1 MATIAP
7 SDVAAARYRRIGLLL
22 IVLCFALGGIARGVT
37 DAFSVFVLPIGQE
50 FGVDRAAV
58 TGIYAV
64 TMLCIGFGGPLV
76 GLLVDRFGPKVLVLT
91 GVASLGAGV
100 MMASLAH
107 AVWQFYPSYGLLA
120 GIGCASLGS
129 VVQAALL
136 GRWFDR
142 GLGRALAVSYSA
154 NGVGVMIMTPL
165 AQSLIGLEGWRF
177 AYLALGLFILALFL
191 PLFFLPWKTIEAGH
205 PDVHRPSWPTQPG
218 EVSLDL
224 KAALR
229 TPTFWNLSAAFALT
243 SVGIYSVV
251 PQVVAYLIE
260 RGFAPLAAASAAGF
274 AGLLMPIGM
283 IGFNWFADRGG
294 RRASVLASYAC
305 SIAGTGA
312 LLALSGPQ
320 DHFLLIAYTVLFGIS
335 MGSRGPMI
343 STLATLRFRGPH
355 LGRIYGTMTLSM
367 GTGGA
372 LGAWLGGVMHD
383 LFHGYTAVMILSLV
397 ALISASLPLFFEAR
411 RVSRR

>member
-1 MATIAP
+1 MAEA
-7 SDVAAARYRRIGLLL
+7 SAAASRRYSRLGLQL
-22 IVLCFALGGIARGVT
+22 IVLCFMLGGIGRGVT

-58 TGIYAV
+58 TGIFAV

-76 GLLVDRFGPKVLVLT
+76 GQLVDRFGPRVLVLT
-91 GVASLGAGV
+91 GVASLGLGILA
-100 MMASLAH
+100 ASLAH
-107 AVWQFYPSYGLLA
+107 AVWQFYPGYGLLA

-142 GLGRALAVSYSA
+142 RLGTALAVSYSA
-154 NGVGVMIMTPL
+154 NGVGVMVMTPL
-165 AQSLIGLEGWRF
+165 AQWLIGQHDWRF
-177 AYLALGLFILALFL
+177 AYLVLGLFVLALFV
-191 PLFFLPWKTIEAGH
+191 PLLFLPWKTIEAGH
-205 PDVHRPSWPTQPG
+205 PEVHRPSWPTRPG
-218 EVSLDL
+218 EVMPDL
-224 KAALR
+224 KAALC

-243 SVGIYSVV
+243 SIGVYSIT

-274 AGLLMPIGM
+274 AGLLMPVGM

-294 RRASVLASYAC
+294 RRVSAVASYGC
-305 SIAGTGA
+305 SMAGVGA
-312 LLALSGPQ
+312 LLALGGPQ
-320 DHFLLIAYTVLFGIS
+320 DHWLLIAYVVLFGIS

-355 LGRIYGTMTLSM
+355 LGRIYGSMTLSM
-367 GTGGA
+367 GVGGA
-372 LGAWLGGVMHD
+372 LGAWLGGAVHD
-383 LFHGYTAVMILSLV
+383 LTHGYTAVMLMSLA
-397 ALISASLPLFFEAR
+397 ALVSASVPLFFEAR
-411 RVSRR
+411 RVSGR

>member
-1 MATIAP
+1 MSISAP
-7 SDVAAARYRRIGLLL
+7 RPNHRRIGLLL
-22 IVLCFALGGIARGVT
+22 IVLCFALGGIARGTV
-37 DAFSVFVLPIGQE
+37 DAFAVFVLPIGQE

-58 TGIYAV
+58 TGIYAIV
-64 TMLCIGFGGPLV
+64 MLGIGFGGPLV
-76 GLLVDRFGPKVLVLT
+76 GLLVDRFGPRVLVLT
-91 GVASLGAGV
+91 GVASLGLGLV
-100 MMASLAH
+100 LASLAH
-107 AVWQFYPSYGLLA
+107 AVWQFYPTFGLLG

-136 GRWFDR
+136 GRWFDKR
-142 GLGRALAVSYSA
+142 LGTALATSYSA

-165 AQSLIGLEGWRF
+165 AQALIELDDWRF
-177 AYLALGLFILALFL
+177 AYLALGLTILVLFL
-191 PLFFLPWKTIEAGH
+191 PLLLLPWKTIEAGH
-205 PDVHRPSWPTQPG
+205 PDVHRPSWPAEPG
-218 EVSLDL
+218 GVSPSL

-243 SVGIYSVV
+243 SVGVYAIT

-274 AGLLMPIGM
+274 AGLLMPVGM

-294 RRASVLASYAC
+294 RRISALASYAC
-305 SIAGTGA
+305 SILGVGA

-320 DHFLLIAYTVLFGIS
+320 DHLLLIAYVVLFGIS

-355 LGRIYGTMTLSM
+355 LGRIYGSMTLAM
-367 GTGGA
+367 GMGGA
-372 LGAWLGGVMHD
+372 LGAWLGGVVHD
-383 LFHGYTAVMILSLV
+383 LSGGYTAVMILALLSLV
-397 ALISASLPLFFEAR
+397 SASIPLFFEAR
-411 RVSRR
+411 RVSKR